1 MSSSDAA
8 SDDDAI
14 NWMAVAALYTGL
26 VLGMVGLLYWDEYR
40 NAVWL
45 LLIGAGGA
53 CTAYGRVLDDRSRS
67 KRARWWKRIGAVFY
81 AVFFVWAGTV
91 LLRTL

>member
-1 MSSSDAA
+1 MSSSDTA

-26 VLGMVGLLYWDEYR
+26 VFGVVGLLYWGAYR

-45 LLIGAGGA
+45 LLIGTGGA
-53 CTAYGRVLDDRSRS
+53 CTAYGRLLDDQRRSDW
-67 KRARWWKRIGAVFY
+67 ARWWKRAGAVFY
-81 AVFFVWAGTV
+81 VVFFVWAGTV